1 VCLGALL
8 ACASSGLGGEP
19 RLETVEERFS
29 YAVGVKLG
37 RDLQRSDHAVDS
49 ALLERGL
56 EDALAGRARLD
67 EREVSEALETYGQQ
81 RRERLEAL
89 RAEQSQK
96 AEAEARAFLARNRER
111 AGVVEL
117 ASGLQYEVLEKG
129 TGAPPAADDLV
140 TCHYRGALLDGS
152 VFDDTYARGGPRTF
166 MVASVVDGFEEA
178 LQRMPPGARWK
189 LYLPPELAYGAS
201 GFGPVIP
208 PYAVLIFEVE
218 LIAVGPPEPARKG

>member
-1 VCLGALL
+1 MCLGALL
-8 ACASSGLGGEP
+8 ACASGGRGGAP

-67 EREVSEALETYGQQ
+67 EGEVDEALEAYGRE

-89 RAEQSQK
+89 RAEQAQK

-117 ASGLQYEVLEKG
+117 ESGLQYEVLQAG
-129 TGAPPAADDLV
+129 TGASPGAEDLV
-140 TCHYRGALLDGS
+140 TCHYRAALPDGS
-152 VFDDTYARGGPRTF
+152 VFDDTFVRGEPRTF
-166 MVASVVDGFEEA
+166 VVASVVDGFEEA
-178 LQRMPPGARWK
+178 LQRMQPGARWK

-201 GFGPVIP
+201 GFGPEIP
-208 PYAVLIFEVE
+208 PHAVLIFDVE
-218 LIAVGPPEPARKG
+218 LLAVGGPDPAPEG